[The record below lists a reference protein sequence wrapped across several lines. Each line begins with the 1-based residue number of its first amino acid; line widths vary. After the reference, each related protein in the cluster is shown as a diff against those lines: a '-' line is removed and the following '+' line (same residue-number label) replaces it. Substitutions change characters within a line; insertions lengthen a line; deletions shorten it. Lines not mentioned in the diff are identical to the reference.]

1 MAESHAEAE
10 DRLAETLAHTR
21 RHMLGARAAHNPED
35 YRVDPAVV
43 NAFNDPTVPEDE
55 AVRQSLTT
63 GALYGTAR
71 QVAERVAE
79 LRDAGVQHILCQM
92 SFGYLGHERIV
103 ESMRHFGGQ
112 VMPAF
117 RDA

>member
-1 MAESHAEAE
+1 
-10 DRLAETLAHTR
+10 R

-43 NAFNDPTVPEDE
+43 NAFNDPSVAEDE
-55 AVRQSLTT
+55 AVRQSLAG

-71 QVAERVAE
+71 EVAERVAE
-79 LRDAGVQHILCQM
+79 LRDAGVRHILCQM
-92 SFGYLGHERIV
+92 SFGYLGHARIV
-103 ESMRHFGGQ
+103 DSMKRFGEQ